1 MENDLKHMRF
11 LASCFALIVA
21 ESPKN
26 AVEIADELLQEL
38 ENEKTIDSG
47 IATVVPKRK
56 RSRNNSGDNK

>member
-1 MENDLKHMRF
+1 MENDKKHMRF

-38 ENEKTIDSG
+38 ENEKN
-47 IATVVPKRK
+47 V
-56 RSRNNSGDNK
+56 